1 MKTLL
6 LVILWSL
13 SHLTCDATLSMY
25 QILLNY
31 YISKEGLLFF
41 FSPSALTFLSKS
53 HHFPVN
59 RALYFLCK
67 QIPIIYKQRE
77 REFMERRHCT
87 IFPSDIWD
95 LPWVKNDGFISG
107 DLSNSRFPKR
117 WTDALKKECITL
129 MLHFD
134 TLGI

>member
-1 MKTLL
+1 MIISPSNIRCHFEHISNLVKLL
-6 LVILWSL
+6 YLKGVPAL
-13 SHLTCDATLSMY
+13 
-25 QILLNY
+25 
-31 YISKEGLLFF
+31 

-59 RALYFLCK
+59 KALYFVCK

-77 REFMERRHCT
+77 REFMKRRHCT

-117 WTDALKKECITL
+117 
-129 MLHFD
+129 
-134 TLGI
+134 